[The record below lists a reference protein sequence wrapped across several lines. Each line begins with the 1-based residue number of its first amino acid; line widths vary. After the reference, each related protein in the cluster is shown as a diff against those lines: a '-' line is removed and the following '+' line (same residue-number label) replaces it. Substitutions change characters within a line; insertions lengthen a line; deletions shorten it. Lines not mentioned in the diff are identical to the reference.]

1 MKYCF
6 YDKNILRFDWEAK
19 HLIQHTL
26 LGRKFSDII
35 DNFGKHRQQFISER
49 ERESVCYLSFI
60 NEIVPLKLE
69 LYTGTVLEQS
79 LVQKFCQ

>member
-19 HLIQHTL
+19 YLIQHTL

-35 DNFGKHRQQFISER
+35 DNFGKHRQ
-49 ERESVCYLSFI
+49 
-60 NEIVPLKLE
+60 
-69 LYTGTVLEQS
+69 
-79 LVQKFCQ
+79 